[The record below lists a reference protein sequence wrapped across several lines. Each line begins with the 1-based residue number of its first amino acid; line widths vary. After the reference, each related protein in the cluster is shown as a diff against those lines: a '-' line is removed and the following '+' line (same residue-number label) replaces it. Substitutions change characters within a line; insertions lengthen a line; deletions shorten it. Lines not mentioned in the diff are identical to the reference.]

1 MSELLDGAMSSS
13 RSTFPPGSASSSPS
27 VDDVLGAAW
36 AVVSAIQAR
45 EEAEKFLREAGPRVT
60 AMLAQKRAVEAAA
73 LAKLRAFQGAARG
86 TVSVHA

>member
-1 MSELLDGAMSSS
+1 MSSS

-45 EEAEKFLREAGPRVT
+45 EEAEKSLREAGPRVT
-60 AMLAQKRAVEAAA
+60 AMLAQKRAVEAA

-86 TVSVHA
+86 TVSAHA